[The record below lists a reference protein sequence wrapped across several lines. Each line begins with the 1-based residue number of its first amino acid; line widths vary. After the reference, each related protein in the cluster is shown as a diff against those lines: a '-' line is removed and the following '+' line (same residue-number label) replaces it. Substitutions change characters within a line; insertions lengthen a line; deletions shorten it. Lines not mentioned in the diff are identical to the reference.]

1 MPIQLAVEC
10 RLTVQSVSIIL
21 IQPNHSHPVMTSNV
35 PNKAAANSVSQILK
49 AAEALF
55 GQKGYSAVSVT
66 AIANKANMSKA
77 NVFHHFG
84 NKKELYLAVIKSAY
98 DDLTN
103 IADAMVRSDRP
114 VAEKLQA
121 FVKEHLRIILSK
133 EDMSRLI
140 LRELIDADSELS
152 EEVTNN
158 IFGDYLS
165 ILVGQIRIGQEQNV
179 IRADIEPE
187 AIALQLIAANVMF
200 VQAKLIFTKIPS
212 IQFPDNV
219 DHFSEVRTDIIL
231 HGILVK
237 HDTISAIKS

>member
-1 MPIQLAVEC
+1 M
-10 RLTVQSVSIIL
+10 VSKA
-21 IQPNHSHPVMTSNV
+21 
-35 PNKAAANSVSQILK
+35 PNKIAVNSVSLILK

-66 AIANKANMSKA
+66 AIAEKAGMSKA

-84 NKKELYLAVIKSAY
+84 NKKELYFAVIKSAY
-98 DDLTN
+98 DDLTG
-103 IADAMVRSDRP
+103 IADEMVRSDRP
-114 VAEKLQA
+114 IAEKLQA
-121 FVKEHLRIILSK
+121 FVKEHLRIILAK

-165 ILVGQIRIGQEQNV
+165 ILVEQIRIGQQQHV
-179 IRADIEPE
+179 IRDDIEPE
-187 AIALQLIAANVMF
+187 AMALQLVAANVMF
-200 VQAKLIFTKIPS
+200 VQAKLIFKKISS

-231 HGILVK
+231 NGILVK
-237 HDTISAIKS
+237 GQRD